1 MRKLCCIAIFLALL
15 PARTYSQEDTQ
26 AKSGSPFSQAK
37 FVPDISL
44 ILDCSFVH
52 RNLSNE
58 QFDNLSIPGVAR
70 WMEPLH
76 AQKGFNLNYGEITFY
91 SVVDPYFE
99 LFAVCHLSEH
109 AFHLEEAYWMT
120 KKFPLGF
127 QLKAGKFLSS
137 FGRINDQHCHY
148 WDFADQPLVYG
159 AMFGEDGLSEIGA
172 RLTWVAPLDMYAL
185 LGMEVLQ
192 GDNEG
197 SFGRQGLQD
206 SQGTVSVS
214 SIDGPSLFVAYLKSS
229 VDVDDASVLVG
240 VSGAR
245 GTTRRDDGFSSGD
258 QHGQAFSGET
268 EIYGCDVT
276 VKYPLDA
283 IRYVS
288 VQAEYLR
295 RNIDGTLYFREVGL
309 PVTRPASTEH
319 LSGFYAQAVVKAD
332 LRWRMGLRC
341 DMLRTDEGVMKE
353 LGLGGAENLPRISG
367 MIEFNPTEFSR
378 IRLQYN
384 YDRTR
389 YDFADGVPIKITM
402 HELILQVNLAIGA
415 HGAHPF

>member
-1 MRKLCCIAIFLALL
+1 MRKLCCITIILALL

-58 QFDNLSIPGVAR
+58 RFQNLLIPGVAR
-70 WMEPLH
+70 WTEPLH
-76 AQKGFNLNYGEITFY
+76 AKKGFNLNYGEITFF

-99 LFAVCHLSEH
+99 LFAVCHVAEH
-109 AFHLEEAYWMT
+109 HFGLEEAYGLT
-120 KKFPLGF
+120 RKLLPGL
-127 QLKAGKFLSS
+127 QLKVGKFLSS
-137 FGRINDQHCHY
+137 FGRINDQHSHY
-148 WDFADQPLVYG
+148 WDFADQALVYG
-159 AMFGEDGLSEIGA
+159 AMFGEEGLSEIGA
-172 RLTWVAPLDMYAL
+172 RLTWVAPTEIYLL
-185 LGMEVLQ
+185 LGAEIL
-192 GDNEG
+192 EG
-197 SFGRQGLQD
+197 HNHAGFGTTGFHDPQQAI
-206 SQGTVSVS
+206 SVS
-214 SIDGPSLFVAYLKSS
+214 GIDGPGLLVGYLKSS
-229 VDVDDASVLVG
+229 VDVGDGSVLAG

-258 QHGQAFSGET
+258 QHGRAFSGET
-268 EIYGCDVT
+268 ENYGCDVT
-276 VKYPLDA
+276 VKYPLDP

-288 VQAEYLR
+288 VQAEYLW
-295 RNIDGTLYFREVGL
+295 RNTDGTEYLLEGGR
-309 PVTRPASTEH
+309 PVMRPARSER
-319 LSGFYAQAVVKAD
+319 LSGFYAQAVAKAD

-341 DMLRTDEGVMKE
+341 DLLRTDEGVMKE

-389 YDFADGVPIKITM
+389 YDVAVGVPTKKTM